1 MDTLAQASARRPS
14 ANLQIVLLT
23 VIVLLVSLLVCDLIP
38 VADHLGWDGNRYG
51 KWVKE
56 LTLDSLPGGF
66 NSYEVNR
73 FLPSLVVRWTLL
85 ALHLEL
91 SNENIVT
98 TFRIG
103 NLLMAVIMVILWC
116 RSADLIGIRPTGKWL
131 GFIGLVINHATL
143 KAGFFYP
150 VLTDSFAMALGTACL
165 FFYLS
170 RRGSALLVT
179 TLIGSFVWPTILPFG
194 FLMLAFP
201 RPVETPSQNPAW
213 PAPWIA
219 AAGAGATLV
228 MIGWVVASGF
238 RLRSTTV
245 DLWLSFSYLS
255 AAIVAIY
262 LFFGVRHLTNSQ
274 AIWRD
279 LRPTS
284 LMKRRWLWIA
294 LLLPII
300 VGLIKWSLVSAPAR
314 INGKR
319 IFFEILYTSITE
331 PGIFLLAHVL
341 YFGPII
347 ILTVLLW
354 PRVASSLISNG
365 TGLALC
371 CILALL
377 IGAGSESR
385 KWINFFPVIVLA
397 TTHAAQSLNWTR
409 WRLALFA
416 GLSLLLSKVWMPMAQ
431 DVSLPV
437 VGEVS
442 WRTLYSSSRG
452 PWIDHDLY
460 LGQAVVVA
468 AVAGAIYYFTFHYKR
483 NQTTDNPEP

>member
-1 MDTLAQASARRPS
+1 MDSLPRAPARRPS
-14 ANLQIVLLT
+14 VNLQIFLVT

-38 VADHLGWDGNRYG
+38 VANHLGYDGYRYG

-85 ALHLEL
+85 ALHFEL

-98 TFRIG
+98 AFRIG
-103 NLLMAVIMVILWC
+103 NLLMVVITVILWC
-116 RSADLIGIRPTGKWL
+116 RSADLIGIRSTGKWL

-143 KAGFFYP
+143 KVGFFYP
-150 VLTDSFAMALGTACL
+150 ELTDSFAMTLGTACL

-194 FLMLAFP
+194 LVMLAFP
-201 RPVETPSQNPAW
+201 RPVEAPSRNPAR
-213 PAPWIA
+213 PAPWFA
-219 AAGAGATLV
+219 AAAAAATLV

-238 RLRSTTV
+238 RLRSTPV
-245 DLWLSFSYLS
+245 DLWLSLSYLS
-255 AAIVAIY
+255 AAVVATY
-262 LFFGVRHLTNSQ
+262 VFFGVYHLTNSQ

-279 LRPTS
+279 LRPTN
-284 LMKRRWLWIA
+284 LVKQGWLWIA

-300 VGLIKWSLVSAPAR
+300 VGLVKWSLVSEPAR

-354 PRVASSLISNG
+354 PRVASCLISNG

-371 CILALL
+371 CVLALL

-385 KWINFFPVIVLA
+385 KWINFFPVVVLA
-397 TTHAAQSLNWTR
+397 TTHAAQSLDWTR
-409 WRLALFA
+409 WRLPLFA
-416 GLSLLLSKVWMPMAQ
+416 CLSLLLSKVWMPMAR
-431 DVSLPV
+431 DVSLPL
-437 VGEVS
+437 VGEVG
-442 WRTLYSSSRG
+442 WRALYLSSRG
-452 PWIDHDLY
+452 PWIGYELY
-460 LGQAVVVA
+460 LSQAVVVA
-468 AVAGAIYYFTFHYKR
+468 AVAGAIYFFTFHHKR
-483 NQTTDNPEP
+483 NQTTDIPEP